1 MAEKLNRDVIAQA
14 GLRLLDA
21 TGIEGITMRALAA
34 ELGVQAPTLYWHV
47 KSKRDIF
54 RAMAVAMTR
63 DASALVTAADRGVPW
78 RERLVGWAHALRRS
92 MLSHRDGARVF
103 AGTFAPEPATF
114 DVTESA
120 LQALQD
126 AGLSIADAA
135 QRTILLRHFI
145 VGFCIEEQELAE
157 LRVGQDQA
165 RRDELRTAADPAR
178 FPLTAQA
185 LPGMLNTAAED
196 RFELGVQLM
205 LSGIAESVAATK
217 SIGHRAGSNRSSSRR
232 R

>member
-21 TGIEGITMRALAA
+21 TGIEGITMRALAT

-47 KSKRDIF
+47 KSKQDIF
-54 RAMAVAMTR
+54 RAMAVVMTR
-63 DASALVTAADRGVPW
+63 DASALVTAADHGAPW
-78 RERLVGWAHALRRS
+78 QDRLISWARALRRS
-92 MLSHRDGARVF
+92 ILSHRDGARVF

-120 LQALQD
+120 LQALRD
-126 AGLSIADAA
+126 AGLSVADAA

-145 VGFCIEEQELAE
+145 VGFCIEEQELAQ

-165 RRDELRTAADPAR
+165 RRDELQTAADPAR

-196 RFELGVQLM
+196 RFELGVHLM
-205 LSGIAESVAATK
+205 LSGIARPRAASK
-217 SIGHRAGSNRSSSRR
+217 SIAKRAKNRRIESAR
-232 R
+232 

>member
-63 DASALVTAADRGVPW
+63 DASALVTAADRGAPW
-78 RERLVGWAHALRRS
+78 QDRLISWAHALRRS
-92 MLSHRDGARVF
+92 ILSHRDGARVF
-103 AGTFAPEPATF
+103 AGTFAAEPATF

-120 LQALQD
+120 LEALQD
-126 AGLSIADAA
+126 AGLSVADAA
-135 QRTILLRHFI
+135 QRTILLRHFV

-157 LRVGQDQA
+157 LRGGQDQA
-165 RRDELRTAADPAR
+165 RRDELKTAADPAR

-185 LPGMLNTAAED
+185 LPGMLNTVAED

-205 LSGIAESVAATK
+205 LSGIAGTRAVSKSMSDRAKTRRIESA
-217 SIGHRAGSNRSSSRR
+217 R
-232 R
+232 

>member
-1 MAEKLNRDVIAQA
+1 MIARAALQ
-14 GLRLLDA
+14 LLEA
-21 TGIEGITMRALAA
+21 TGIEGITMRALAS

-78 RERLVGWAHALRRS
+78 RERLVSWAHALRRS

-120 LQALQD
+120 LEALQD
-126 AGLSIADAA
+126 AGLSVADAA
-135 QRTILLRHFI
+135 PRTILLRHFI

-165 RRDELRTAADPAR
+165 RRDELKAAADPAR

-185 LPGMLNTAAED
+185 LPGMLNTAVED

-205 LSGIAESVAATK
+205 LSGIAGTRAVGRPMGDRAKTRRTESA
-217 SIGHRAGSNRSSSRR
+217 R
-232 R
+232 